1 MLPTVRY
8 TTSTFTTH
16 IHWGPNEPPLGAK
29 QPPRGPNEPPL
40 GAKQPPRGP
49 NDPPPPLMQQHTLWP
64 DLLSLLVDDVDVCV
78 GDVVEDLVVYGLLH
92 VDTGPVLCPLPCQER
107 EQGPHLGRLWGEHSK
122 DASCLYSCQVNA
134 YM

>member
-1 MLPTVRY
+1 MNPPWV
-8 TTSTFTTH
+8 
-16 IHWGPNEPPLGAK
+16 PNDHPEGQMTPLGC
-29 QPPRGPNEPPL
+29 QTTTP

-49 NDPPPPLMQQHTLWP
+49 NDPPLMQQHTLWA
-64 DLLSLLVDDVDVCV
+64 DLLSLLIDDVDVCV